1 LRKIFIDK
9 IPVKQISDEINSKF
23 ESIVNEIQENT
34 FDSSKNELVILLDN
48 MLYELYELSEEEI
61 GFIKLI

>member
-1 LRKIFIDK
+1 MRKIFIDK